1 MLKLD
6 KEPFTTKKD
15 LVKKFLMQVGEPV
28 EPVVGNRRR
37 RSTVQGTQKA
47 STQWDGHMETGGPK
61 ERGRWK

>member
-6 KEPFTTKKD
+6 EEPFTKKD

-28 EPVVGNRRR
+28 EPVSETEGGGHRPGNPE
-37 RSTVQGTQKA
+37 SLP
-47 STQWDGHMETGGPK
+47 QWDGHMETGGPK